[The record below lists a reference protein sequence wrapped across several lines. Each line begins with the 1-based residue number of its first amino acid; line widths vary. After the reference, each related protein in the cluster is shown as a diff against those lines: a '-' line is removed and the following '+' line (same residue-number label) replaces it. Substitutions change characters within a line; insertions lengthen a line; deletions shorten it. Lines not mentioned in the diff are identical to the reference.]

1 MTAHHFASLSDRAR
15 HRLIAACGAVIL
27 LLSAGSALLPAI
39 DHDAGATIVG
49 RLLIAAGFTEILAG
63 ALHRQ
68 ARGLSMLAGL
78 ATALAGFLIGF
89 NPAAN
94 FQSTAM
100 VVTGWLLVR
109 GAILMFAGLQSDGSV
124 RTWTLFSA
132 AMDLFLAVVLVIGV
146 SIATLV
152 LTLFGPTSDVVAAF
166 AWILALS
173 FVVTGSMLLEIAS
186 CEKADALPGQ

>member
-1 MTAHHFASLSDRAR
+1 MTSPSSAALSDRTR
-15 HRLIAACGAVIL
+15 HQLIAACGAVIL
-27 LLSAGSALLPAI
+27 LLSAGSVLLPAI
-39 DHDAGATIVG
+39 DHGAGATIVG
-49 RLLIAAGFTEILAG
+49 RLLIAAGLTEILAG
-63 ALHRQ
+63 VLHRQ
-68 ARGLSMLAGL
+68 AKVLAMLAGL
-78 ATALAGFLIGF
+78 ATAIAGLWIAFD
-89 NPAAN
+89 PSAN

-100 VVTGWLLVR
+100 VVTGWLLAR
-109 GAILMFAGLQSDGSV
+109 GAILLFAGLRSDGAV

-132 AMDLFLAVVLVIGV
+132 AMDLFLAIVLVIGV

-186 CEKADALPGQ
+186 CEKANALP

>member
-1 MTAHHFASLSDRAR
+1 MTPHLFASLSDRAR
-15 HRLIAACGAVIL
+15 YRLIAACGVVIL
-27 LLSAGSALLPAI
+27 LLSAGSGLLPI
-39 DHDAGATIVG
+39 LDHGAGAAIVG
-49 RLLIAAGFTEILAG
+49 RLLIAAGLTEIFAG

-78 ATALAGFLIGF
+78 ATALAGLMIGF

-94 FQSTAM
+94 FSSTAM

-109 GAILMFAGLQSDGSV
+109 GAILMFAGLQSSGSA

-132 AMDLFLAVVLVIGV
+132 AMDLFLAIVLVIGV

-152 LTLFGPTSDVVAAF
+152 LTLFGPTSDVVAGF

-186 CEKADALPGQ
+186 CEKQSTQE